1 MHRSLFNSIE
11 QKTGVSMDEIFAL
24 ANAIQHADFTSEK
37 QVRKI
42 VRRVAKISNR
52 TITQELEDKLVQSI
66 IQDGASLDFDKITRM
81 MKQRMAYLLGKAACY
96 DRVDKW
102 WQADFG
108 LKKGVTTLNNIV
120 TPFH

>member
-42 VRRVAKISNR
+42 VRRVAKVSNR

-81 MKQRMAYLLGKAACY
+81 MK
-96 DRVDKW
+96 
-102 WQADFG
+102 
-108 LKKGVTTLNNIV
+108 
-120 TPFH
+120 